1 MTPTMDDIAKRAEVS
16 KSTVSLVLNEKSGV
30 SAELKE
36 VVLRAATELGY
47 QLPKQRLVRRTATKS
62 ATQPSIAVVHAQSS
76 HKAASGQEPTDLYL
90 NYLKGIRAFAHEA
103 NLNLTVLTDYNEED
117 TRQLAFHLL
126 HNSTPPFDGLILMGG
141 SARQNQQLITQIIE
155 DGKPAVA
162 LSRSWPDLPISTVGP
177 DYRQQVRIA
186 MDYLAGLG
194 HQRIAFIASEDDRRF
209 DWYRWRLAAYREAMG
224 RINGQIDEGLIAL
237 GRNGGEAV
245 TTLLQRRKDVTACFA
260 INDERALEALEG
272 LHKLHIQVPHDLS
285 IIGQDNVPE
294 LMGSD
299 PMLTTVGFSHVDV
312 GYLATE
318 LLAKQMQNATI
329 SHCNLWVQCTLVERI
344 SCGKP
349 AR

>member
-1 MTPTMDDIAKRAEVS
+1 MDDIAKRAEVS
-16 KSTVSLVLNEKSGV
+16 KSTVSLVLNAKPGV

-36 VVLRAATELGY
+36 VVLRAASELGY
-47 QLPKQRLVRRTATKS
+47 QLPKQRLVRRTS
-62 ATQPSIAVVHAQSS
+62 TQPSIAVVHAQSS
-76 HKAASGQEPTDLYL
+76 QKAASGQEPTDLYL

-103 NLNLTVLTDYNEED
+103 NINLTVLTDYNEED
-117 TRQLAFHLL
+117 ARQLAFHLL

-162 LSRSWPDLPISTVGP
+162 LSRSWPELPISTVGP

-186 MDYLAGLG
+186 MDHLASLG
-194 HQRIAFIASEDDRRF
+194 HRAIAFIASEDDRRF
-209 DWYRWRLAAYREAMG
+209 DWYHWRLAAYREAMQ
-224 RINGQIDEGLIAL
+224 RLNGQVDEGLIAVGL
-237 GRNGGEAV
+237 NGAAAAI
-245 TTLLQRRKDVTACFA
+245 TLLQQRQDVTACFA
-260 INDERALEALEG
+260 INDERALEALAG
-272 LHKLHIQVPHDLS
+272 LHKLHLKVPHDLS

>member
-1 MTPTMDDIAKRAEVS
+1 MTPTMDDIAKQAAVS
-16 KSTVSLVLNEKSGV
+16 KSTVSLVLNEKPGV

-47 QLPKQRLVRRTATKS
+47 QLPKQRTARRMPTK
-62 ATQPSIAVVHAQSS
+62 PSIAVVHAQSS
-76 HKAASGQEPTDLYL
+76 HQPASGQEPTALYL

-126 HNSTPPFDGLILMGG
+126 HNSTPRFDGLILMGG
-141 SARQNQQLITQIIE
+141 SARQNKQLITQIIA

-186 MDYLAGLG
+186 MDYLARLG
-194 HQRIAFIASEDDRRF
+194 HQNIAFIASEDDQRF
-209 DWYRWRLAAYREAMG
+209 DWYRWRLEAYCEAMQRLTG
-224 RINGQIDEGLIAL
+224 HVDEALIAV
-237 GRNGGEAV
+237 GANGAEAAV
-245 TTLLQRRKDVTACFA
+245 TLLQQRQEVTACFA
-260 INDERALEALEG
+260 INDERALEAQAG
-272 LHKLHIQVPHDLS
+272 LHKLHRQIPHDLS
-285 IIGQDNVPE
+285 LIGQDNVTE
-294 LMGSD
+294 RMGSP

-329 SHCNLWVQCTLVERI
+329 SHCNLWVQCALVERT
-344 SCGKP
+344 SCSKP
-349 AR
+349 VR